1 MIKLGLNDCANF
13 SIGQPKT
20 WCVAKPLANKKTLEA
35 NLDYACSQVDCK
47 FLEKSCPCASPDNLI
62 NHASLAMNLYYQ
74 CKGRNKWNCDFK
86 ESALLT
92 TTDPS
97 KS

>member
-1 MIKLGLNDCANF
+1 M
-13 SIGQPKT
+13 
-20 WCVAKPLANKKTLEA
+20 AKPLADKEILEA
-35 NLDYACSQVDCK
+35 NIEYACSKVDCK
-47 FLEKSCPCASPDNLI
+47 FLEKSCPCASPDNLF

-92 TTDPS
+92 ETDPS
-97 KS
+97 KSLSPCNATRDLSKVQLYF